1 MGSVN
6 RATLTEDLHHP
17 TLWRKIMENPILAA
31 IEAIKCHIAN
41 HTQIPEEMVAAE
53 AALRA
58 DLKKLSKDDL
68 IERIINMQLKRT
80 VKVVQ
85 ADLVQDILCDPACAI
100 LTYEEISETIK
111 ENLVTDQKY
120 SVENLRWY
128 KTNLQNVK
136 GVEGILN
143 RMPAK
148 ERQAIDRKLLSDMM
162 KKAA

>member
-1 MGSVN
+1 
-6 RATLTEDLHHP
+6 
-17 TLWRKIMENPILAA
+17 MENPILAA
-31 IEAIKCHIAN
+31 IEAIKGHIAN
-41 HTQIPEEMVAAE
+41 HTRIPQEMADAE
-53 AALRA
+53 AMLRA
-58 DLKKLSKDDL
+58 ELSKLDKKAL

-85 ADLVQDILCDPACAI
+85 ADLVQDILCDPTCAI

-111 ENLVTDQKY
+111 ENLDTDQKY
-120 SVENLRWY
+120 SVDNLRWY

-148 ERQAIDRKLLSDMM
+148 ERQAIDRKLLMSLM
-162 KKAA
+162 K